1 MIDRSDRPEP
11 HLIPPPPVRG
21 RFWGGLG
28 ASVVLH
34 LVAMATVVIARR
46 EPPAREPGGA
56 ASPPVE
62 QVDMVYLPPPPA
74 APPPRPAQTP
84 PRPEPEPV
92 PVPEQMPRP
101 QVERGPDL
109 PEDVAVRPD
118 PPPPDLPRGAAE
130 PERDP
135 GPPTPELASAAPVA
149 PSPAAAAAPTMESEA
164 QRLFGT
170 SRRAQNS
177 RGPIPAES
185 WASAMTEDREN
196 DCRPGAVAPR
206 APGQPPEMGFV
217 AGKVYR
223 EGTHEPLVGAHLQI
237 IGTPYSAFSNEAG
250 EYRLLF
256 DKALIDRCRTQYV
269 QVIARGFAPRRLILG
284 LGPRAQN
291 DIPLSRRAM

>member
-1 MIDRSDRPEP
+1 MVHRPPRPEP

-34 LVAMATVVIARR
+34 LLVMATVVIARR
-46 EPPAREPGGA
+46 EPQPEARAGAEPA
-56 ASPPVE
+56 PVE
-62 QVDMVYLPPPPA
+62 RVDMVYVPPLPAVPPPPA
-74 APPPRPAQTP
+74 TPPAPPVER
-84 PRPEPEPV
+84 EPEP
-92 PVPEQMPRP
+92 PPERMPRP

-109 PEDVAVRPD
+109 PEDVVVQPD
-118 PPPPDLPRGAAE
+118 PPPDLPRGAAE

-135 GPPTPELASAAPVA
+135 GPPTPEVASAAPVS

-164 QRLFGT
+164 QRLFGS
-170 SRRAQNS
+170 SRRGLNS

-196 DCRPGAVAPR
+196 DCRPGAIAPR
-206 APGQPPEMGFV
+206 APGEPPEMGFV

-256 DKALIDRCRTQYV
+256 DKALVDRCRTQYV

>member
-1 MIDRSDRPEP
+1 MADHPARPEP

-34 LVAMATVVIARR
+34 LLVMATVVIARR
-46 EPPAREPGGA
+46 EPPPRDAGGPEPA
-56 ASPPVE
+56 PVE
-62 QVDMVYLPPPPA
+62 RVEMVYLPPIPVVPPA
-74 APPPRPAQTP
+74 AQPVPV
-84 PRPEPEPV
+84 PEPERERE

-109 PEDVAVRPD
+109 PEDVVVRPD
-118 PPPPDLPRGAAE
+118 PPPDLPRGAAE
-130 PERDP
+130 PEKDA
-135 GPPTPELASAAPVA
+135 GPPTPELASAAA
-149 PSPAAAAAPTMESEA
+149 PAPAPAAAAAPTMESEA

-185 WASAMTEDREN
+185 WASAVTEDREN
-196 DCRPGAVAPR
+196 DCRPGAIAPR
-206 APGQPPEMGFV
+206 APGEPPEMGFV

-237 IGTPYSAFSNEAG
+237 IGTPYSAFSNDQG

-269 QVIARGFAPRRLILG
+269 QVVARGFAPRRLILG

-291 DIPLSRRAM
+291 DIPLARRAM